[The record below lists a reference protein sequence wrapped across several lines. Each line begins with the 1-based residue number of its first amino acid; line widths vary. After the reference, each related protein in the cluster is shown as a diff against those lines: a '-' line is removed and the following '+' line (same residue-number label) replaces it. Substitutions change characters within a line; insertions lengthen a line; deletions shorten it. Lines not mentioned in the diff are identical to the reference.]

1 VGPWGGILMG
11 LLRGGGMGGM
21 LRWCGGGLVWR
32 WDGKVAMRGG
42 GVCAGG

>member
-1 VGPWGGILMG
+1 MG